1 VKDRATH
8 LVARK
13 PLWLAEAPFR
23 HVIGDSFQILDEG
36 AYANA
41 AKGPTRFLRGLQLPA
56 TSCVL
61 DTMDL
66 TPVFNELLGKHN
78 APQTRKKYSVTDI
91 DGFLKE
97 AYRIVSGTSN
107 CLCPVW
113 QLTCQKS
120 HITSLHNELK
130 DVRQAYLSTA
140 QARKSHIRT
149 GQQQQRFLTDRDREE
164 IDANAKQMLRELNA
178 SIRALEEAETLRRET
193 ESALIRKKFVG
204 RLGALG
210 SWAAG
215 GGPSNES
222 KTAEHAAADGQAK
235 DIGIHRDG
243 VLWFLRQKLQLCGR
257 TQADMMESR
266 LTREMEKNRSV
277 LAKAGGGGAMPEL
290 TGFYETTQLGNKSK
304 STARSGPPEDEP
316 APYIASEL
324 TEEQIQMFEKGNQ
337 DMVQHYN
344 STLDKVRYERRS
356 RPGGGRDISDILQ
369 DGGEVADRDLGIA
382 DAAGRQ
388 LGHAVGAHRTAG
400 DRVGEHDGERRQRQ
414 QAAQGGDQEAK
425 RSAVHVL
432 RVCGSVR
439 LLDRLGS
446 DILNNKKRMMMSRE
460 NKSPQPPVSD
470 M

>member
-1 VKDRATH
+1 
-8 LVARK
+8 
-13 PLWLAEAPFR
+13 
-23 HVIGDSFQILDEG
+23 
-36 AYANA
+36 
-41 AKGPTRFLRGLQLPA
+41 
-56 TSCVL
+56 
-61 DTMDL
+61 MDL

-78 APQTRKKYSVTDI
+78 APQTRKKYSVADI

-97 AYRIVSGTSN
+97 AYRI
-107 CLCPVW
+107 
-113 QLTCQKS
+113 KS

-277 LAKAGGGGAMPEL
+277 LAKAGGGGAVPEL
-290 TGFYETTQLGNKSK
+290 TGFYETTQPGNKSK
-304 STARSGPPEDEP
+304 SAARSSPPEDDP
-316 APYIASEL
+316 APYIVSEL

-344 STLDKVRYERRS
+344 STLDKVRTAEKS
-356 RPGGGRDISDILQ
+356 LIEISELQTLLVGNLATQSAHIEQLVTESENTTENVGSGNKQLKEATKRPSAARYTFFASAGVCAFLI
-369 DGGEVADRDLGIA
+369 VWDLIF
-382 DAAGRQ
+382 
-388 LGHAVGAHRTAG
+388 
-400 DRVGEHDGERRQRQ
+400 
-414 QAAQGGDQEAK
+414 
-425 RSAVHVL
+425 
-432 RVCGSVR
+432 
-439 LLDRLGS
+439 
-446 DILNNKKRMMMSRE
+446 
-460 NKSPQPPVSD
+460 
-470 M
+470 